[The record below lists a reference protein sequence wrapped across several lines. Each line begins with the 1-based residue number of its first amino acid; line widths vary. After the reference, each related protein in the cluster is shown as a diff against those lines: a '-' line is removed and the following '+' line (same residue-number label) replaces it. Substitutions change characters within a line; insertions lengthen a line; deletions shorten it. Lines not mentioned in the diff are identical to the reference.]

1 MDIDRFSALSQQTAS
16 QPTRPK
22 EDNKKEDIEDIIDAE
37 WAEVE
42 TSPNST
48 DPAIIHLVTQPFSGG
63 PNEAIAHAAFNP
75 LPFLDRLL
83 TPWGI
88 AGVLLVFTGNILL
101 GSTQGVWRKT
111 PALQPLS
118 LAQRTTTFPEASP
131 ETSLTLPPTEA
142 YSETFSRN
150 INPQDGQLLDITQL
164 STVKAPLS
172 LRNSQWSPLP
182 VVAQTTPG
190 MPLATTLVPPIH
202 SIPSLAKYPTAPS
215 PTQTAAIAK
224 AQPIN
229 SFVKRSIPFIPLAL
243 QPKTSPIV
251 PPPPPTSSLTPLPSA
266 QAPGTPI
273 AAPQKNSTPTDRA
286 TPSAISTTITHQLP
300 PQSFN
305 QRIREKLQNLS
316 NQMPKSETEEN
327 SSIVNQIQE
336 NQRNQEN

>member
-1 MDIDRFSALSQQTAS
+1 MDIDRFSALSQQSAS

-22 EDNKKEDIEDIIDAE
+22 EDNKQEDIIDAE

-42 TSPNST
+42 TSPTST
-48 DPAIIHLVTQPFSGG
+48 DPAIIHLVTQPFSGW
-63 PNEAIAHAAFNP
+63 PNEAFANETLNP

-88 AGVLLVFTGNILL
+88 AGVLLVLTGNIVL
-101 GSTQGVWRKT
+101 GWSQGAWRRT
-111 PALQPLS
+111 PALEPLP
-118 LAQRTTTFPEASP
+118 LAQKTTIFP
-131 ETSLTLPPTEA
+131 ETSLTLPPTKV
-142 YSETFSRN
+142 YSAAFSRN
-150 INPQDGQLLDITQL
+150 INPQEGQLLDITKL

-172 LRNSQWSPLP
+172 LRNFPSSPLP

-190 MPLATTLVPPIH
+190 ISLAATLVPPIH
-202 SIPSLAKYPTAPS
+202 SIPPLAKYPTAPS

-229 SFVKRSIPFIPLAL
+229 SLIKRSIPFIPLVL
-243 QPKTSPIV
+243 QPNTSPIV
-251 PPPPPTSSLTPLPSA
+251 PPPPPTSSLTPLTA
-266 QAPGTPI
+266 TQASVSPI
-273 AAPQKNSTPTDRA
+273 ASPQENSKPTDKA
-286 TPSAISTTITHQLP
+286 TPSAISTTITNQLP

-316 NQMPKSETEEN
+316 NQMPKSGTEDN